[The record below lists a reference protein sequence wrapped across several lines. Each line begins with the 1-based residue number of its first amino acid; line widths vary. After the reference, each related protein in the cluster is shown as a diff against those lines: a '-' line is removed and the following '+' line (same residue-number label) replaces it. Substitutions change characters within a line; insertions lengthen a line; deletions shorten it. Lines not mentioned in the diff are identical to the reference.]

1 MDYIELR
8 VTLTP
13 FNAELSEI
21 LVAELGDLSYESFTD
36 TDQGFNA
43 YIREADYESSA
54 ADTIK
59 RIASEFGSNAEVS
72 HSKIVSQNWNALWE
86 SNFDPIVVDDECI
99 LLAHFH
105 NVEKEYKYRIVME
118 PKMAFGTGHHETT
131 YLMSS
136 GILHHSCTN
145 KSVLDMGTGT
155 GVLGILAA
163 MRGASHVDAIDIDSW
178 SYESALENAG
188 FNGVAERMSVF
199 CGDAKLLTEP
209 EKYDLVLANINR
221 NILIKDMPTYY
232 RAMKPGATIMFSG
245 ILLEDIPAIEVSAA
259 ALRLQKVGENR
270 RNKWA
275 FLEFVK

>member
-1 MDYIELR
+1 MDYFELR

-13 FNAELSEI
+13 YSEELAEI
-21 LVAELGDLSYESFTD
+21 MIAELGDVGYESFTD
-36 TDQGFNA
+36 IEGGFNG
-43 YIREADYESSA
+43 YIPENLFDLSVVNRLKTLAGEQG
-54 ADTIK
+54 
-59 RIASEFGSNAEVS
+59 ASLDVKSQ
-72 HSKIVSQNWNALWE
+72 KIVSQNWNALWE
-86 SNFDPIVVDDECI
+86 SNFEPIVVDDECI

-105 NVEKEYKYRIVME
+105 QVDKPYKYRIVME

-136 GILHHSCTN
+136 AILKHTCEG

-163 MRGASHVDAIDIDSW
+163 MRGASLVDAIDIDTW
-178 SYESALENAG
+178 SYESALENAQ
-188 FNGVAERMSVF
+188 FNGVADRMNVF
-199 CGDAKLLTEP
+199 CGDASLLSSP

-221 NILIKDMPTYY
+221 NILINDMPAYY
-232 RAMKPGATIMFSG
+232 RSMKSGATIMFSG
-245 ILLEDIPAIEVSAA
+245 ILIEDIPAIEVAA
-259 ALRLQKVGENR
+259 AAFRLKKVSENR